1 VWIGDYRLR
10 TGTAKVEERV
20 RKGKLIREMSAWVL
34 LLLLLL
40 LLSLLLYFCIC
51 LPQLFITSIS

>member
-1 VWIGDYRLR
+1 MWIGDYRLR

-34 LLLLLL
+34 LLLLL
-40 LLSLLLYFCIC
+40 SLLLYFCIC